1 MSLFQQ
7 QVVELSQHLSH
18 LGFFAATGGN
28 LALRIDAH
36 HMAVTPS
43 AVDYH
48 SMQAKDVCILRL
60 KDLKKLEG
68 EGTPS
73 VESSLHARVLRKRPD
88 AQCSIHTH
96 QPLASACTLFGEAL
110 AVDRL
115 PTRDLLGPRVPIVG
129 YAPSGSR
136 WLASKLERAIHPELN
151 GYLMRNHGVLCC
163 GPTIEKTLERLE
175 GLEDFCRQYLL
186 DHINARLQTQPSL
199 RAASLPLITALGGSP
214 SSSVHS
220 FKRSQ
225 RSA

>member
-1 MSLFQQ
+1 MSIFQQ
-7 QVVELSQHLSH
+7 RVVELSQHLSR

-28 LALRIDAH
+28 LALRIDAE

-48 SMQAKDVCILRL
+48 SMQAKDVCIVRL
-60 KDLKKLEG
+60 KDLHKVAG

-73 VESSLHARVLRKRPD
+73 VESSLHARVLRRRPD
-88 AQCSIHTH
+88 VQCTIHTH

-110 AVDRL
+110 VVDRA
-115 PTRDLLGPRVPIVG
+115 PTRELLGVRVPIVG

-136 WLASKLERAIHPELN
+136 WLASKLERAVRSDLN

-163 GPTIEKTLERLE
+163 GPDIETTLERLE

-186 DHINARLQTQPSL
+186 DHINARLQEQPGQ
-199 RAASLPLITALGGSP
+199 RAASLPLIAALVDA
-214 SSSVHS
+214 SSTSVHS
-220 FKRSQ
+220 FKRP
-225 RSA
+225 

>member
-7 QVVELSQHLSH
+7 QVVELSRHLSR

-28 LALRIDAH
+28 LALRIDAEF
-36 HMAVTPS
+36 MAVTPS

-48 SMQAKDVCILRL
+48 SMQAKDVCIVRLR
-60 KDLKKLEG
+60 DLHKVAG

-73 VESSLHARVLRKRPD
+73 VESSLHARVLRRRAD
-88 AQCSIHTH
+88 VQCTIHTH

-110 AVDRL
+110 VVDRA
-115 PTRDLLGPRVPIVG
+115 PTRQLLGARIPIVG

-136 WLASKLERAIHPELN
+136 WLASKLERAIRPDLN

-163 GPTIEKTLERLE
+163 GPDIETTLERLE

-186 DHINARLQTQPSL
+186 DHIHARLQEQPGL
-199 RAASLPLITALGGSP
+199 RSASLPLIEALLES
-214 SSSVHS
+214 SSSVPS
-220 FKRSQ
+220 FNRP
-225 RSA
+225 